1 MLNKLKRKIVAINM
15 ILVGAVLLIVLA
27 AICVLTYR
35 SDYNDIQTSLEGGFA
50 PEERPNAPEG
60 RPADFR
66 DRRDDGPFKEK
77 MGGRFSFT
85 YIYDV
90 VADADG
96 NVTDFKIHSSSDEEE
111 KAQISGIVPLILAE
125 GKEKGVLSGYDYY
138 YRVQTLRDGYEVSFT
153 SRTPLVT
160 SLRKTVLICA
170 IVFVG
175 SLVVFFFISYALAS
189 YAVKPV
195 GKAWEQQK
203 TFVADASHDLKTP
216 LTVVLAN
223 SDMLISHKDEKIAD
237 ELKWVESTREEA
249 TYMRSLVEKML
260 ELAKTENTEKLAL
273 SKVNISE
280 KAELVALQL
289 EPIAFERGIEFESKI
304 EKEVFALC
312 DGDMFQRLCNI
323 LIDNAIK
330 YGEDRVRVTLE
341 KRDKHAVL
349 RVNNSGKAIDPDR
362 LAHIFER
369 FYRAD
374 DARTVGGHGLGLSIA
389 RNIVR
394 SFGGKIDVV
403 SNGND
408 GTTFT
413 VTLHTK

>member
-1 MLNKLKRKIVAINM
+1 MLNKLRRKIVAVNM
-15 ILVGAVLLIVLA
+15 ILVGAVLFAVLA

-35 SDYNDIQTSLEGGFA
+35 SDYNDIQQSLEGGLA
-50 PEERPNAPEG
+50 PEERRNENEG
-60 RPADFR
+60 RPGELP
-66 DRRDDGPFKEK
+66 DRRDGPFKEK

-90 VADADG
+90 VSDENG
-96 NVTDFKIHSSSDEEE
+96 KVTDYKIHSSSDEEE
-111 KAQISGIVPLILAE
+111 KAQISDAVSLILAE
-125 GKEKGVLSGYDYY
+125 GKEKGVLSEYDYY

-175 SLVVFFFISYALAS
+175 SLAVFFFISYAFAS
-189 YAVKPV
+189 YAVRPV
-195 GKAWEQQK
+195 GEAWEAQK

-223 SDMLISHKDEKIAD
+223 SDLLMSHKDDRIED
-237 ELKWVESTREEA
+237 QLKWVESTREEA
-249 TYMRSLVEKML
+249 SYMRSLVEKML
-260 ELAKTENTEKLAL
+260 ELAKTENAGKAAL
-273 SKVNISE
+273 TKVNVSE
-280 KAELVALQL
+280 TTELVTLQL
-289 EPIAFERGIEFESKI
+289 EPVAFERGIALETEI
-304 EKEVFALC
+304 EKDVYALC
-312 DGDMFQRLCNI
+312 EEESYRRLCNI

-330 YGEDRVRVTLE
+330 YGEDRVKVTLE
-341 KRDKHAVL
+341 RTDKHAVL
-349 RVNNSGKAIDPDR
+349 KVNNSGRAIDPER
-362 LAHIFER
+362 LGHIFER

-374 DARTVGGHGLGLSIA
+374 EARTVGGHGLGLSIA
-389 RNIVR
+389 YNIVK
-394 SFGGKIDVV
+394 SFGGRIDAE
-403 SNGND
+403 STDKD